1 MRRALPLAL
10 VLAVGCG
17 QREPP
22 EVPPPQPQPPAATP
36 RPSARPGTPT
46 TPVQGPIGAPF
57 AAGPQIRIGLLVDV
71 PRATLGGGG
80 ALLVRS
86 AEGGSGMIIPAGR
99 TAVLSLAG
107 GRIQVETDERPHQLT
122 APLSIGPAE
131 AGGFVR
137 VAGRDHRGMLEVRRE
152 DDGLIVVARLSIETY
167 LGGVVAA
174 ELGVQDA
181 DVMEALKAQ
190 AVIARTYAV
199 KNLGRNRRQGFDLL
213 ATVSDQRYD
222 GMSGE
227 TPAAWRALSDTRGQV
242 VTWQG
247 APIDAFFHSTC
258 GGRTASG
265 AEVFTYADRPYL
277 RSVSDLDPSGLAW
290 CRASPRFH
298 WEQSW
303 DAQALTA
310 AFQRGGLRLAA
321 DEASWVRSIEA
332 TDRSASGR
340 VTRLRVRLR
349 GRDVVIEGSNAV
361 RRALPPPDLDLL
373 RSATFTLTT
382 RNDGERIGQLT
393 LEGQGSGHGVGL
405 CQWGAIGRARAGRTF
420 PEILA
425 AYYPGT
431 QLDHRW

>member
-17 QREPP
+17 RREPP
-22 EVPPPQPQPPAATP
+22 EVPLPQPQPSVSTP
-36 RPSARPGTPT
+36 RPAARPAAP
-46 TPVQGPIGAPF
+46 PAQAQGPIGAPF
-57 AAGPQIRIGLLVDV
+57 TGGPEIRIGLLVGV
-71 PRATLGGGG
+71 PRATVGGGG
-80 ALLVRS
+80 ALVIRS
-86 AEGGSGMIIPAGR
+86 AEGGSGVIVPAGR
-99 TAVLSLAG
+99 SAVLSLAG
-107 GRIQVETDERPHQLT
+107 GRIQVEADERPRQLT
-122 APLSIGPAE
+122 APLSVGPAE

-137 VAGRDHRGMLEVRRE
+137 VAGRDHRGTLEVRRE
-152 DDGLIVVARLSIETY
+152 DDGLIVIVRLSFETY

-174 ELGVQDA
+174 ELGVQGA
-181 DVMEALKAQ
+181 DVLEALKAQ

-199 KNLGRNRRQGFDLL
+199 RNLGRNRRRGFDIL

-222 GMSGE
+222 GVSGE
-227 TPAAWRALSDTRGQV
+227 TPAAWRALSDTKGQV

-265 AEVFTYADRPYL
+265 AEVFTNADRPYL

-290 CRASPRFH
+290 CHASPRFH
-298 WEQSW
+298 WAQSW
-303 DAQALTA
+303 DAQELTA
-310 AFQRGGLRLAA
+310 ALQRGGLRLTA
-321 DEASWVRSIEA
+321 DEAAGVRSIE
-332 TDRSASGR
+332 TIDRSASGR

-349 GRDVVIEGSNAV
+349 GRDVVIDGSNAV

-393 LEGQGSGHGVGL
+393 LEGKGSGHGVGL

-420 PEILA
+420 AEILA

>member
-1 MRRALPLAL
+1 MRRGLPFALI
-10 VLAVGCG
+10 LAVGCG

-22 EVPPPQPQPPAATP
+22 DVPLPQPQPPAATP
-36 RPSARPGTPT
+36 RPVPRTAGPT
-46 TPVQGPIGAPF
+46 VPLQGPIGAPF
-57 AAGPQIRIGLLVDV
+57 AAGPEIRIGLLVDV

-80 ALLVRS
+80 ALVIRS
-86 AEGGSGMIIPAGR
+86 AEGGSGLIVPAGR
-99 TAVLSLAG
+99 TAALSLAG
-107 GRIQVETDERPHQLT
+107 GRILVETDDAHRQLSG
-122 APLSIGPAE
+122 PLTIGPAE
-131 AGGFVR
+131 VGGFVR
-137 VAGRDHRGMLEVRRE
+137 AGGRDHRGTLEVRRDE
-152 DDGLIVVARLSIETY
+152 EGLTLIARLSFETY

-174 ELGVQDA
+174 ELGVQDS
-181 DVMEALKAQ
+181 DVIEALKAQ

-222 GMSGE
+222 GVSGE
-227 TPAAWRALSDTRGQV
+227 TPAAWRALSATKGQV
-242 VTWQG
+242 VTWRG

-277 RSVSDLDPSGLAW
+277 RSISDLDPSGLAW
-290 CRASPRFH
+290 CRESPRFH

-310 AFQRGGLRLAA
+310 ALQRGGLRLTA
-321 DEASWVRSIEA
+321 DEASFVRSIEA
-332 TDRSASGR
+332 TDRTTSGR

-349 GRDVVIEGSNAV
+349 GRDVVIEGSNAI
-361 RRALPPPDLDLL
+361 RRTLPPPDLDLL

-382 RNDGERIGQLT
+382 RNAGERIGQLT
-393 LEGQGSGHGVGL
+393 LAGQGSGHGVGL
-405 CQWGAIGRARAGRTF
+405 CQWGAIGRARAGRSFT
-420 PEILA
+420 EILA
-425 AYYPGT
+425 AFYPGT